1 MICMSRSSV
10 LLFKEIAFDIHDRS
24 ELMKY
29 TCKELD
35 AVIEFS
41 QFAQFFSIL

>member
-1 MICMSRSSV
+1 MICMSRSPV
-10 LLFKEIAFDIHDRS
+10 LVFKVIAFKIRDRS

-35 AVIEFS
+35 IVMEFS
-41 QFAQFFSIL
+41 QFTQVFSIL